1 MTQPKLWPLYETTNE
16 NRVLKIE
23 RTDRADAP
31 FLLTLTVKKLGVTT
45 SVYYFLSA
53 REAKDI
59 AKAVGE

>member
-1 MTQPKLWPLYETTNE
+1 MTQPKLSPLYDTTSE

-45 SVYYFLSA
+45 SVYYFISPQ
-53 REAKDI
+53 EAGDI
-59 AKAVGE
+59 TRVLGG